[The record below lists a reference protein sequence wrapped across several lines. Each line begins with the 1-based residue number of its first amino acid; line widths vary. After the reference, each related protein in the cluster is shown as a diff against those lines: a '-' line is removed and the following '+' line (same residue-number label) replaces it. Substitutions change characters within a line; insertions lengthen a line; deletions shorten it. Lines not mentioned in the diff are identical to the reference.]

1 MQKSFQQFSP
11 REYLQID
18 IANNFGGEEKLDKQ
32 NWDVRLAWFAKNEH
46 QLMDLVKQAETPAL
60 FYAGVKAWEAVQR
73 GEPIGYPISLDAT
86 ASGMQILA
94 CLTGDRRAAELCN
107 VVDTGHRR
115 DAYTLIY
122 QAMVEQLS
130 EVAALIERAK
140 SKLAIMASFF
150 GSKAEPKKVFG
161 KGKLLKIFETTMGTL
176 APACWALNAA
186 FLAMWN
192 PQALI
197 NSWVLPDNF
206 HVHVKVMN
214 QEEETVHFLNKPYS
228 TFRTVNAP
236 KEDGRSLGANTIHS
250 VDGMIV
256 REIARRC
263 DYDPAQVQYLHEVL
277 ETYSEHPA
285 EDDNVSLMM
294 VQTLWQHYLDSGYL
308 SARIMD
314 YLHVDTVHLVDR
326 EVVKELLDSLPKKP
340 FKVLSIHDA
349 FRCLPQYGNDLRIQY
364 NNQLMLIAKSNL
376 LQFLLSQIMGKEI
389 KITKQDPDL
398 WKDIMDSNYSLS

>member
-1 MQKSFQQFSP
+1 MQKSFQQFSA

-18 IANNFGGEEKLDKQ
+18 IANNFGLDKK
-32 NWDVRLAWFAKNEH
+32 NWDDRLAWFKEH
-46 QLMDLVKQAETPAL
+46 EHCLMDLVKQAETPAL
-60 FYAGVKAWEAVQR
+60 YYAGVKAWEAVQR

-86 ASGMQILA
+86 ASGFQCLA
-94 CLTGDRRAAELCN
+94 ALTGDRSAVQLCN
-107 VVDTGHRR
+107 VVDTGKRE
-115 DAYTLIY
+115 DAYTVVYNFMMAVLGEDSKIDRD
-122 QAMVEQLS
+122 AV
-130 EVAALIERAK
+130 K
-140 SKLAIMASFF
+140 SAIMTALY

-161 KGKLLKIFETTMGTL
+161 KGKLLKTFYAVMNHL
-176 APACWALNAA
+176 APGAWKLNEA

-192 PQALI
+192 PEALI

-256 REIARRC
+256 REMARRC
-263 DYDPAQVQYLHEVL
+263 DYDPAQVQYLYEVL

-285 EDDNVSLMM
+285 EEDNVSLKM

-314 YLHVDTVHLVDR
+314 YLHADTVHLVDR

-349 FRCLPQYGNDLRIQY
+349 FRCLPQYGNDIRIQY
-364 NNQLMLIAKSNL
+364 NTQLMLIAKSNL
-376 LQFLLSQIMGKEI
+376 LQFLLSQIMGKGV
-389 KITKQDPDL
+389 KIVKQDPDL

>member
-1 MQKSFQQFSP
+1 MQKSFQQFTA

-46 QLMDLVKQAETPAL
+46 QLMDLVKEAETPAL
-60 FYAGVKAWEAVQR
+60 YYAGVKAWEAVQR

-86 ASGMQILA
+86 ASGFQCLA
-94 CLTGDRRAAELCN
+94 AMTGDRKAAQLCN
-107 VVDTGHRR
+107 VVSTGNRE
-115 DAYTLIY
+115 DAYTVVYNFMMSVLGEDSKIDR
-122 QAMVEQLS
+122 ADTKAGIMT
-130 EVAALIERAK
+130 ALY
-140 SKLAIMASFF
+140 
-150 GSKAEPKKVFG
+150 GSKAQPKKVFG
-161 KGKLLKIFETTMGTL
+161 TGKMLKTFYAVMNHL
-176 APACWALNAA
+176 APAAWKLNEA

-192 PQALI
+192 PEALI

-236 KEDGRSLGANTIHS
+236 TPEGRSLSANCVHS
-250 VDGMIV
+250 LDGLVV
-256 REIARRC
+256 REMARRC
-263 DYDPAQVQYLHEVL
+263 DYDPAMVQYLYEVL
-277 ETYSEHPA
+277 ETHSEHPA
-285 EDDNVSLMM
+285 NEDSVMLKM
-294 VQTLWQHYLDSGYL
+294 VEILWQHYLDSGYL
-308 SARIMD
+308 SARIMA
-314 YLHVDTVHLVDR
+314 YLHPDTVHLVDR
-326 EVVKELLDSLPKKP
+326 KVIKELLDSLPKKP

-364 NNQLMLIAKSNL
+364 NRQLMLIAKSNL
-376 LQFLLSQIMGKEI
+376 LQFLLSQIMGKEV
-389 KITKQDPDL
+389 KIVKQDPDL

>member
-1 MQKSFQQFSP
+1 MQKSFQQFSA

-18 IANNFGGEEKLDKQ
+18 IANNFGLDKK
-32 NWDVRLAWFAKNEH
+32 NWDDRLAWFKEH
-46 QLMDLVKQAETPAL
+46 EHCLMDLVKQAETPAL
-60 FYAGVKAWEAVQR
+60 YYAGVKAWEAVLR

-122 QAMVEQLS
+122 QAMVEQFN

-161 KGKLLKIFETTMGTL
+161 KGKLLKVFETTMSTV
-176 APACWALNAA
+176 APACWALNSA

-192 PQALI
+192 PTALI
-197 NSWVLPDNF
+197 NKWVFPDNF
-206 HVHVKVMN
+206 HANIKVMG
-214 QEEETVHFLNKPYS
+214 QETETVHFLNKPYD
-228 TFRTVNAP
+228 TFRVVNMP
-236 KEDGRSLGANTIHS
+236 QEEGRSLGANLTHGT
-250 VDGMIV
+250 DGMIV

-263 DYDPAQVQYLHEVL
+263 DYDPTMVQYLYEVL

-285 EDDNVSLMM
+285 DEDSVMLKM
-294 VQTLWQHYLDSGYL
+294 VEILWQHYLDSGYL
-308 SARIMD
+308 SARIMA
-314 YLHVDTVHLVDR
+314 YIHPDTVHLVDR
-326 EVVKELLDSLPKKP
+326 EVIKELLDSLPKKP

-349 FRCLPQYGNDLRIQY
+349 FRCLPQYGNDLRLQY
-364 NNQLMLIAKSNL
+364 TQQLMLIAKSNL
-376 LQFLLSQIMGKEI
+376 LQFLLSQIMGKEV

-398 WKDIMDSNYSLS
+398 WKDILDSNYSLS

>member
-1 MQKSFQQFSP
+1 MQKFQTFTARQ
-11 REYLQID
+11 YLMID
-18 IANNFGGEEKLDKQ
+18 IANNFGLDKK
-32 NWDVRLAWFAKNEH
+32 NWDDRLAWFKENEH
-46 QLMDLVKQAETPAL
+46 CLMDLVKQAETPAL
-60 FYAGVKAWEAVQR
+60 YYAGVKAWEAVQR
-73 GEPIGYPISLDAT
+73 GEPIGYLISLDAT
-86 ASGMQILA
+86 ASGFQCLA
-94 CLTGDRRAAELCN
+94 ALTGDHSAAQLCN
-107 VVDTGHRR
+107 VVDTGKRE
-115 DAYTLIY
+115 DAYTVVYNFMMSVLGEDSKID
-122 QAMVEQLS
+122 
-130 EVAALIERAK
+130 RADTK
-140 SKLAIMASFF
+140 QAIMTALY
-150 GSKAEPKKVFG
+150 GSKAQPKKVFG
-161 KGKLLKIFETTMGTL
+161 TGKLLKTFYAVMNHL
-176 APACWALNAA
+176 APAAWKLNEA

-214 QEEETVHFLNKPYS
+214 QEEETVHFLNKPYT

-236 KEDGRSLGANTIHS
+236 KEDGRSLGANCIHS
-250 VDGMIV
+250 ADALIV

-263 DYDPAQVQYLHEVL
+263 DHDPAQVQYLYEVL

-285 EDDNVSLMM
+285 EEDNISLKM
-294 VQTLWQHYLDSGYL
+294 VETLWQHYLDSGYL

-314 YLHVDTVHLVDR
+314 YLHADTVHLVDR

-340 FKVLSIHDA
+340 FKVLSIHDCW
-349 FRCLPQYGNDLRIQY
+349 RCLPAYGNDIRWQY

-398 WKDIMDSNYSLS
+398 WKSIMESNYSLS

>member
-1 MQKSFQQFSP
+1 MQKFETFTARQ
-11 REYLQID
+11 YLMID

-32 NWDVRLAWFAKNEH
+32 NWDERLAWFKEH
-46 QLMDLVKQAETPAL
+46 EHCLMDLVKQAETPAL

-86 ASGMQILA
+86 ASGFQCLA
-94 CLTGDRRAAELCN
+94 ALTGDRSAAQLCN
-107 VVDTGHRR
+107 VVDTGKRE
-115 DAYTLIY
+115 DAYTVVYNFMMAVLGEGSKID
-122 QAMVEQLS
+122 
-130 EVAALIERAK
+130 RADTK
-140 SKLAIMASFF
+140 AAIMTALY
-150 GSKAEPKKVFG
+150 GSKAQPKKVFG
-161 KGKLLKIFETTMGTL
+161 TGKLLKTFYAVMNHL
-176 APACWALNAA
+176 APGAWKLNEA

-192 PQALI
+192 PEALI

-256 REIARRC
+256 REMARRC
-263 DYDPAQVQYLHEVL
+263 DYDPAQVQYLYEVL

-285 EDDNVSLMM
+285 EEDNISLKM
-294 VQTLWQHYLDSGYL
+294 VETLWQHYLDSGYL

-314 YLHVDTVHLVDR
+314 YLHADTVHLVDR
-326 EVVKELLDSLPKKP
+326 EIIKELLDSLPKKP
-340 FKVLSIHDA
+340 FKVLSIHDC
-349 FRCLPQYGNDLRIQY
+349 FRVLPQYGNDLRVQY
-364 NNQLMLIAKSNL
+364 NRQLMLIAKSNL
-376 LQFLLSQIMGKEI
+376 LQYLLSQITGRQLQIGKL
-389 KITKQDPDL
+389 DANL
-398 WKDIMDSNYSLS
+398 WKKIPLTNYALS